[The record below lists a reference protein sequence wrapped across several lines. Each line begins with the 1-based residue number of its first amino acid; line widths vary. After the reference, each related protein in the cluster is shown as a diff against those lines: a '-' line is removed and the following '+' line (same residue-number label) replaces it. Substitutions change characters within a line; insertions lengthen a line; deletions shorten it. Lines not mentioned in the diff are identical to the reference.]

1 MEVYHIWFPN
11 NHNIIVRIIIS
22 GYCHD
27 LHRGPGSSGMYQV
40 GTKLLIKHREIST
53 FIKRDTQK
61 NDDEDL
67 NYWREKG
74 SLELEK
80 ALNLQ
85 LNENVAKVIMKYF
98 WCVML
103 SSGRQNII
111 IFIGD
116 GMSLPTVTAARTYK
130 SQQKVWRWSFHI
142 LSWNY
147 VIMY

>member
-1 MEVYHIWFPN
+1 
-11 NHNIIVRIIIS
+11 
-22 GYCHD
+22 
-27 LHRGPGSSGMYQV
+27 MYQV

-98 WCVML
+98 
-103 SSGRQNII
+103 
-111 IFIGD
+111 
-116 GMSLPTVTAARTYK
+116 
-130 SQQKVWRWSFHI
+130 
-142 LSWNY
+142 
-147 VIMY
+147 

>member
-1 MEVYHIWFPN
+1 
-11 NHNIIVRIIIS
+11 
-22 GYCHD
+22 
-27 LHRGPGSSGMYQV
+27 MYQV

-61 NDDEDL
+61 NDHEDL

-98 WCVML
+98 LSVIL

-130 SQQKVWRWSFHI
+130 SQQKV
-142 LSWNY
+142 
-147 VIMY
+147 